1 MPRFVA
7 QVPVRWTDQDAYR
20 HVNNAKAVTLLEEA
34 RVAMIFD
41 AAAAEGVAGFA
52 AGLLVV
58 GLHVDYRRQIPYRSD
73 GVRVTMAIEEVRAA
87 SFRITYEMHDGPER
101 GRRRRRAGVDPDG
114 DLRPRRRT
122 AAPADRRGAGL
133 PRPLD
138 RRMSALHITDP
149 DDRGDL
155 GTFVGRVVR
164 LDQTAAVRLLGSAS
178 GRVTAWASTPFDVL
192 ATRSVPGTLEPADVT
207 TFAATLLSAL
217 SVDRADTVDPGSGGL
232 WQGLLPPAD
241 GWAVVDTVPAAELE
255 GLTERGLVLAREHAG
270 PLGPPASLLD
280 QTVLTVTGAAGP
292 PVRIPMRCL
301 FALSGMGFV
310 GAGDAGETVR
320 VSATSSWLR
329 LDARYGAVVRRRITA
344 LPLLT

>member
-1 MPRFVA
+1 
-7 QVPVRWTDQDAYR
+7 
-20 HVNNAKAVTLLEEA
+20 
-34 RVAMIFD
+34 
-41 AAAAEGVAGFA
+41 
-52 AGLLVV
+52 
-58 GLHVDYRRQIPYRSD
+58 
-73 GVRVTMAIEEVRAA
+73 
-87 SFRITYEMHDGPER
+87 
-101 GRRRRRAGVDPDG
+101 
-114 DLRPRRRT
+114 
-122 AAPADRRGAGL
+122 
-133 PRPLD
+133 
-138 RRMSALHITDP
+138 MSALHITDP

-207 TFAATLLSAL
+207 TFAAALLSAL

-232 WQGLLPPAD
+232 WQGLLPPDD

-255 GLTERGLVLAREHAG
+255 GLTERGLALAREHAG

>member
-1 MPRFVA
+1 
-7 QVPVRWTDQDAYR
+7 
-20 HVNNAKAVTLLEEA
+20 
-34 RVAMIFD
+34 
-41 AAAAEGVAGFA
+41 
-52 AGLLVV
+52 
-58 GLHVDYRRQIPYRSD
+58 
-73 GVRVTMAIEEVRAA
+73 
-87 SFRITYEMHDGPER
+87 
-101 GRRRRRAGVDPDG
+101 
-114 DLRPRRRT
+114 
-122 AAPADRRGAGL
+122 
-133 PRPLD
+133 
-138 RRMSALHITDP
+138 MSALHITDP

-207 TFAATLLSAL
+207 TLAAALLSAL

-232 WQGLLPPAD
+232 WQGLLPPDD

-255 GLTERGLVLAREHAG
+255 GLTERGLALAREHAG

>member
-1 MPRFVA
+1 
-7 QVPVRWTDQDAYR
+7 
-20 HVNNAKAVTLLEEA
+20 
-34 RVAMIFD
+34 
-41 AAAAEGVAGFA
+41 
-52 AGLLVV
+52 
-58 GLHVDYRRQIPYRSD
+58 
-73 GVRVTMAIEEVRAA
+73 
-87 SFRITYEMHDGPER
+87 
-101 GRRRRRAGVDPDG
+101 
-114 DLRPRRRT
+114 
-122 AAPADRRGAGL
+122 
-133 PRPLD
+133 
-138 RRMSALHITDP
+138 MSELHITDP

-155 GTFVGRVVR
+155 GAFVGRVVR

-192 ATRSVPGTLEPADVT
+192 ATRSVPGRLEPADVT
-207 TFAATLLSAL
+207 TYATTLLSAL
-217 SVDRADTVDPGSGGL
+217 SVDRSDTVDPGSGGL
-232 WQGLLPPAD
+232 WQGLLPPDD

>member
-1 MPRFVA
+1 
-7 QVPVRWTDQDAYR
+7 
-20 HVNNAKAVTLLEEA
+20 
-34 RVAMIFD
+34 
-41 AAAAEGVAGFA
+41 
-52 AGLLVV
+52 
-58 GLHVDYRRQIPYRSD
+58 
-73 GVRVTMAIEEVRAA
+73 
-87 SFRITYEMHDGPER
+87 
-101 GRRRRRAGVDPDG
+101 
-114 DLRPRRRT
+114 
-122 AAPADRRGAGL
+122 
-133 PRPLD
+133 
-138 RRMSALHITDP
+138 MSALHITDP
-149 DDRGDL
+149 DDRRDL

-207 TFAATLLSAL
+207 TFAAALLSAL

-241 GWAVVDTVPAAELE
+241 GWAVADTVPAAELE
-255 GLTERGLVLAREHAG
+255 GLTERGLALAREHAG